1 MINNQEICCFIIDFH
16 PFFFFFYIFCGIF
29 FIHFEK
35 KFYTIGY
42 KYQ

>member
-1 MINNQEICCFIIDFH
+1 MINNQEICYFI
-16 PFFFFFYIFCGIF
+16 FFFFNIFCGIF

>member
-16 PFFFFFYIFCGIF
+16 PFFFLHIFCGIF

>member
-16 PFFFFFYIFCGIF
+16 PFFFHIFCGIF

>member
-16 PFFFFFYIFCGIF
+16 PFFFFYIFCGIF